1 MSSAVSTISLR
12 AHVQRFT
19 FIAALALALL
29 GSVGGSMPAA
39 AQQLVGNCAVGGNVA
54 DGGAVS
60 LGCAMGGNAGVSL
73 AGTMDIGD
81 PALTVAA
88 GFGGPVGAPAQS
100 VAAVI
105 DIADPSLVAAG
116 GIGGQFPCPA
126 ATFADS
132 FR

>member
-1 MSSAVSTISLR
+1 MSAAVSTVSLR

-39 AQQLVGNCAVGGNVA
+39 AQQLVGNCAVGGNAA
-54 DGGAVS
+54 DGGTVS

-88 GFGGPVGAPAQS
+88 GFGGPMGEPAQN

-105 DIADPSLVAAG
+105 DIGDLSLVAAG
-116 GIGGQFPCPA
+116 GIGGQFPFPA

-132 FR
+132 YR